1 MRLIDGTALYMHLN
15 NWALAEAPTELDVGE
30 MKFEREVIYKTIL
43 DCMRVVD
50 EQPTAYDAEKVVNDL
65 EYASYCKSTP
75 TFDRP
80 YTDSIIDLEEAM
92 DIVKRGGLDDK

>member
-43 DCMRVVD
+43 DCITIVD
-50 EQPTAYDAEKVVNDL
+50 EQPTVFDVDNVVEELID
-65 EYASYCKSTP
+65 ERWSDKCCGCKLLPS
-75 TFDRP
+75 FCGKA
-80 YTDSIIDLEEAM
+80 I
-92 DIVKRGGLDDK
+92 DIVKRGGVDDK